1 MIVLMLEKVPA
12 GLRGELSRWM
22 IEPRA
27 GVFVGKLSAI
37 VRDKL
42 WDKAQ
47 RDARGGCGMLVYPAP
62 TEQGFA
68 VRTFGETSR
77 EIVDWEGLQLVRIHT
92 KTRSPRPNLTGK
104 EDICADE

>member
-1 MIVLMLEKVPA
+1 MTVLILQSAPT

-27 GVFVGKLSAI
+27 GVFVGTISAL
-37 VRDKL
+37 VREKL
-42 WDKAQ
+42 WTKAMK
-47 RDARGGCGMLVYPAP
+47 ASLEGGGILIYRSP

-77 EIVDWEGLQLVRIHT
+77 EMVNLEGIMLVRIPEEAR
-92 KTRSPRPNLTGK
+92 KEKEEGK
-104 EDICADE
+104 

>member
-1 MIVLMLEKVPA
+1 MIVLILQNAPT

-27 GVFVGKLSAI
+27 GVFVGTTSAL
-37 VRDKL
+37 VREKL
-42 WDKAQ
+42 WEKTVKASPE
-47 RDARGGCGMLVYPAP
+47 GGGIMIYRSP

-77 EIVDWEGLQLVRIHT
+77 SLVNYEGLTLVKIPEIKRAIE
-92 KTRSPRPNLTGK
+92 S
-104 EDICADE
+104 EI

>member
-1 MIVLMLEKVPA
+1 MIVLILQSAPT

-27 GVFVGKLSAI
+27 GVFIGTVSAL
-37 VRDKL
+37 VREKL
-42 WDKAQ
+42 WEKTVKASPE
-47 RDARGGCGMLVYPAP
+47 GGGIMIYRSP

-77 EIVDWEGLQLVRIHT
+77 SLRDYEGLTLVKIPEIKREVEI
-92 KTRSPRPNLTGK
+92 
-104 EDICADE
+104 EV